1 MKRDHLR
8 SVLLKLHPYW
18 QAIAFRWR
26 GSSRRLVTHM
36 NVETMLETLSALE
49 ELFVDARDASWAKA
63 FQALLEEVQAS
74 DSSADVSDASRKILH
89 MYRGMG
95 SFNDVLIYT
104 NGTYPRGPNE
114 ELDLLRHRLYE
125 IALYLA

>member
-1 MKRDHLR
+1 MKRDHLSSFWR
-8 SVLLKLHPYW
+8 KLHPNW
-18 QAIAFRWR
+18 QAVAFRWR
-26 GSSRRLVTHM
+26 GSSRRFVTHM
-36 NVETMLETLSALE
+36 SVEAMLETLSALE
-49 ELFVDARDASWAKA
+49 KLFVDARDASWAKA
-63 FQALLEEVQAS
+63 FQALLEEVKAS
-74 DSSADVSDASRKILH
+74 NSSADVSEASRKILH

-114 ELDLLRHRLYE
+114 ELDLLRNRLYE